1 MTSRRKLAR
10 RAPVCSLTAILWIAF
25 GLSLTSVIVTVLYLP
40 TLRSQP
46 AERKKQE
53 LKPDVVE
60 DWDGN
65 VLLDQMTDQT
75 HISVGGWWVPHVRW
89 EEEVSCTVGGRS
101 LCQKV
106 LSVMCKADSV
116 RAVYQYLPIRPD
128 TDIKTIYFSARSA
141 AVDLQSVDSV
151 HDADYSA
158 IAMVKFDDGSHQ
170 TLRLDFPSGSHP
182 FIAAENDMGVPNNQ
196 KVVSVLVML
205 FCHGYMGLVKFTD
218 IILKPVGAGGMIATE
233 RGDIVSSCP
242 PALLSPVSATKPTF
256 HYEHIFNATFTEYKE
271 DTVTLVTQVSMDR
284 IAMLDR
290 IIRHWDGPMAVALYV
305 PTTSQ
310 KPDTNHDWKRYYIN
324 KKLRHPKFR
333 TFCSVLAVYANV
345 VNDEYPINYLR
356 NLALRMVK
364 SKYVFLLDAD
374 FIPSPNFQDNFR
386 VLIND
391 QSDPTDRTAYVV
403 PAFEFLEEQED
414 QPPPQDKE
422 ALKQQIFADDAN
434 ILPFR
439 SVESPES
446 HRPTDYQ
453 RWYAEE
459 QVYPVSTYQDKFEPY
474 LVLRMSP
481 SLPLYDERFSGYGMN
496 KVTHTME
503 LLAAGYQFL
512 VLPNVWAIHVPHRST
527 SSNIQF
533 LQKPLQR
540 LHNRATRFEFVAD
553 IMRKY
558 QVGPCSTKPKR

>member
-10 RAPVCSLTAILWIAF
+10 RAPVCSLTAILWVAF

-46 AERKKQE
+46 AAREKHQADPE
-53 LKPDVVE
+53 AVE

-75 HISVGGWWVPHVRW
+75 HISVDGWWVPHVRW

-182 FIAAENDMGVPNNQ
+182 FIAAENDMGVPNNRQ
-196 KVVSVLVML
+196 VVSVLVML

-218 IILKPVGAGGMIATE
+218 IILKPVIAGGRIATE
-233 RGDIVSSCP
+233 REDVVSSCP
-242 PALLSPVSATKPTF
+242 PAALSSVSTTKPTF
-256 HYEHIFNATFTEYKE
+256 HYEHIFNATFSQYKE

-284 IAMLDR
+284 ITMLDR

-305 PTTSQ
+305 PTTSE

-356 NLALRMVK
+356 NLALQMVK

-374 FIPSPNFQDNFR
+374 FIPSPNFQENFR
-386 VLIND
+386 LLITD
-391 QSDPTDRTAYVV
+391 ESDPTDRNAYVV
-403 PAFEFLEEQED
+403 PAFEFLEEQ
-414 QPPPQDKE
+414 
-422 ALKQQIFADDAN
+422 
-434 ILPFR
+434 
-439 SVESPES
+439 ESPES

-474 LVLRMSP
+474 LVLRMSS

-558 QVGPCSTKPKR
+558 KVGPCSTKPKR